1 MRRDRKSFQL
11 STFFRALA
19 FLVAVCCLTWVGV
32 LWWWQRT
39 GHSAEVSDL
48 VLYLG
53 LLPLAVVLAL
63 LGLRWAWRRG
73 AAGRSAAAVAA
84 AGGAS
89 AAPAGG
95 ADAAGGAEAQA
106 RHAVVQLVLA
116 QAHSVAGEQA
126 GDLLE
131 AAAAGKPLPRPD
143 QELTNDDGLP
153 VLCARMAD
161 LTLDLEALR
170 TELEALLPAVRQ
182 QMADGPQHEP
192 GEQVLRALAA
202 LKAPLEAQR
211 DWLLALHAA
220 QRNALADGGAAI
232 DRLPPSQRPSLP
244 GLRVLLGWPGH
255 WSAFDQA
262 LARAWVERYLQGEQ
276 DEQGGLADGY
286 AMAVTSLAGSGEAL
300 WLRADQMS
308 HGAGRSPWLL
318 VAACDSDLTAER
330 VDALAAAQRLYD
342 ATTRPGGGIP
352 GEAAAALL
360 LAPADWVPPADV
372 EVRTV
377 RLHRPALLRRDKPI
391 ESPGRVGHREL
402 AQALEQALVAAQA
415 APADLAMLVCDADLH
430 SPRSTELYGMAVEAL
445 AHLDPVEDMRLLG
458 KVTGHTGAASALLVL
473 AAAAEAALATK
484 QPTLALGM
492 SDAHLRM
499 ALVLQPPHE
508 GDDAAA

>member
-1 MRRDRKSFQL
+1 M

-53 LLPLAVVLAL
+53 LLPLAVALAL
-63 LGLRWAWRRG
+63 LGLRWAWQRG
-73 AAGRSAAAVAA
+73 AAGRSATAVAA
-84 AGGAS
+84 AGGANV
-89 AAPAGG
+89 APAGG
-95 ADAAGGAEAQA
+95 VDAAGGAEAQA

-131 AAAAGKPLPRPD
+131 AAVAGKPLPRPD

-161 LTLDLEALR
+161 PALDLETVRA
-170 TELEALLPAVRQ
+170 ELEALLPAVRQ
-182 QMADGPQHEP
+182 QVTGGPQHEP

-202 LKAPLEAQR
+202 LKGPLAAQR
-211 DWLLALHAA
+211 DWLLDLHQAE
-220 QRNALADGGAAI
+220 RNALADGGAAI
-232 DRLPPSQRPSLP
+232 DRLPPAQRPALP
-244 GLRVLLGWPGH
+244 GLRVLLGWPEH
-255 WSAFDQA
+255 WSALDQA
-262 LARAWVERYLQGEQ
+262 LACAWAERCLQG
-276 DEQGGLADGY
+276 EQGGLADGY

-318 VAACDSDLTAER
+318 VAACDSDLTGER

-342 ATTRPGGGIP
+342 ATTCPGGCIP

-360 LAPADWVPPADV
+360 LAPADWVPPADM

-391 ESPGRVGHREL
+391 ESPGRVRHREL
-402 AQALEQALVAAQA
+402 AQALEQALVAAQV

-445 AHLDPVEDMRLLG
+445 SHLDPVEDMRLLG

-473 AAAAEAALATK
+473 AAAAEAVHAMK
-484 QPTLALGM
+484 NPTLALGM

>member
-1 MRRDRKSFQL
+1 L

-53 LLPLAVVLAL
+53 VLPLAVALAL
-63 LGLRWAWRRG
+63 LGLRWAWQR
-73 AAGRSAAAVAA
+73 AA
-84 AGGAS
+84 AGGA
-89 AAPAGG
+89 AAGVAASGGATPASAGG
-95 ADAAGGAEAQA
+95 ADAAKSAEAQA

-116 QAHSVAGEQA
+116 QAHSVAGDQA
-126 GDLLE
+126 GDVLE

-143 QELTNDDGLP
+143 DDLSNDDGLP

-161 LTLDLEALR
+161 QLLDVETVRA
-170 TELEALLPAVRQ
+170 ELDDLLPAVRQ
-182 QMADGPQHEP
+182 QAADGPAHEP

-202 LKAPLEAQR
+202 LKPLLVAQR
-211 DWLLALHAA
+211 DWLLALHQT
-220 QRNALADGGAAI
+220 QRNALEDGGASI
-232 DRLPPSQRPSLP
+232 DRLPPAQRPPLP
-244 GLRVLLGWPGH
+244 GLRVLLGWPVH

-262 LARAWVERYLQGEQ
+262 LARAWAERCLQ
-276 DEQGGLADGY
+276 DEQRRLAAGY
-286 AMAVTSLAGSGEAL
+286 AVAVTSLAGSGEEL

-330 VDALAAAQRLYD
+330 VDALASAQRLYD
-342 ATTRPGGGIP
+342 ATTRPGGCIP

-360 LAPADWVPPADV
+360 LAPSDWVPPADL
-372 EVRTV
+372 EVATV

-391 ESPGRVGHREL
+391 EAPGRVGHLQL
-402 AQALEQALVAAQA
+402 AQALEQALAAAQVAA
-415 APADLAMLVCDADLH
+415 ADLGMLVCDADLH
-430 SPRSTELYGMAVEAL
+430 SQRSTELYGMAVDAL
-445 AHLDPVEDMRLLG
+445 QHLDPVEDMRLLG

-473 AAAAEAALATK
+473 AAAAEAVRVVK
-484 QPTLALGM
+484 KPTLALGVAD
-492 SDAHLRM
+492 SHLRM
-499 ALVLQPPHE
+499 ALVLQPPQAS
-508 GDDAAA
+508 DDTAA